1 MRCIKS
7 RVLGQ
12 TTDNNLLHYCVDVG
26 NKQFS
31 KSIRAT
37 HALTV
42 SLCALLLVGGMEP
55 WTAIKCTFLAVLLSA
70 PGVIFCRSLV
80 ETNVRDSFFNISVG
94 CCMGLGVA
102 ATSQQLMLIFG
113 FTFGWL
119 APQTFLVLRLIRKQ
133 AGSKSKISRFELEH
147 LLLFLVTATLILSD
161 THWYFYLIALILFA
175 ASKLSNWIA
184 LIVMVPVSFLLK
196 TFVLPVGWYLTTNDR
211 LFDGPYAIFIHKFG
225 YWSWYGAADVWIPYH
240 WLTHGIAG
248 IFINVLDVDPYLVT
262 GVIVPVLS
270 SIGIAILLVTV
281 LSNFVSIDAAFSSA
295 LVVPL
300 LGVIAA
306 GTSISQDTSLV
317 FGLAMMIVFSQSKGP
332 NSSVWPVFVLQ
343 VLVTYLTFSAKV
355 STGIIAAAAI
365 GVSGL
370 LNLRNKAKRSNLEIL
385 NLFALSLGAAISLLT
400 TFKIL
405 SNDVDLSSRGRVVP
419 YFGGEIFA
427 STTWASASTYVVV
440 LFIFVAVLGSVG
452 IFIFTNRLLS
462 GSDRALKI
470 DANFMSA
477 SAFIGA
483 SIFYGC
489 VAYSSENYLSTG
501 FWLAIPSVVGVV
513 FSLTK
518 SNASHQQTM
527 IVVGL
532 LGAPS
537 GVLGYWMVQQS
548 NVGNV
553 FTVMRI
559 IGRGGLQ
566 LSIGVA
572 VVLVISLRIKHL
584 PKILFVCIFLLVSLI
599 GSDVYRISGLLSG
612 NNVWNQGF
620 EETKQQMFY
629 GSTLEVE
636 AKKWILSNTSEYA
649 IIATNHI
656 CPLGESCSLDGETP
670 IAAWTQ
676 RRTLI
681 EAERFIT
688 GRRVDETLFKELST
702 RGHPDWVNERRDTA
716 IRFANR
722 PTKELLE
729 KLKGW
734 GVEWF
739 WVDTNLT
746 QNRSWAGFAMV
757 GFSNAAVTVLKLS

>member
-1 MRCIKS
+1 M
-7 RVLGQ
+7 
-12 TTDNNLLHYCVDVG
+12 
-26 NKQFS
+26 
-31 KSIRAT
+31 
-37 HALTV
+37 
-42 SLCALLLVGGMEP
+42 
-55 WTAIKCTFLAVLLSA
+55 A
-70 PGVIFCRSLV
+70 PI
-80 ETNVRDSFFNISVG
+80 I
-94 CCMGLGVA
+94 
-102 ATSQQLMLIFG
+102 
-113 FTFGWL
+113 
-119 APQTFLVLRLIRKQ
+119 
-133 AGSKSKISRFELEH
+133 
-147 LLLFLVTATLILSD
+147 
-161 THWYFYLIALILFA
+161 
-175 ASKLSNWIA
+175 
-184 LIVMVPVSFLLK
+184 FLLK
-196 TFVLPVGWYLTTNDR
+196 TFVLPVGWHLTTNDR
-211 LFDGPYAIFIHKFG
+211 LFDGAYAIFIHKFG

-248 IFINVLDVDPYLVT
+248 IFANVLDVDPYLAT

-270 SIGIAILLVTV
+270 SIGIAILLVTI
-281 LSNFVSIDAAFSSA
+281 LSNYVSIDAAFSSA

-317 FGLAMMIVFSQSKGP
+317 FGLAMMIVFRQSKRP
-332 NSSVWPVFVLQ
+332 NSSVWPTFVLQ
-343 VLVTYLTFSAKV
+343 GLITYLAFSAKV
-355 STGIIAAAAI
+355 STGMIAAATI

-370 LNLRNKAKRSNLEIL
+370 LDLCNKSKRSNLEIL
-385 NLFALSLGAAISLLT
+385 KLLAMSLGAAISLLT

-419 YFGGEIFA
+419 YFGGEVFG
-427 STTWASASTYVVV
+427 STTWASTSAYVVV
-440 LFIFVAVLGSVG
+440 VFVFIAVLGSIG
-452 IFIFTNRLLS
+452 IFMFANRLVL
-462 GSDRALKI
+462 GPDRALNT
-470 DANFMSA
+470 DVNFMSA
-477 SAFIGA
+477 SVFIGA

-489 VAYSSENYLSTG
+489 IAYSSENYLSAG
-501 FWLAIPSVVGVV
+501 FWLAIPFVVGVV

-532 LGAPS
+532 LGALS

-548 NVGNV
+548 NVGDV
-553 FTVMRI
+553 FTAMRI

-566 LSIGVA
+566 LAIGVV
-572 VVLVISLRIKHL
+572 VVLVISLWIRHL
-584 PKILFVCIFLLVSLI
+584 PKILFVCIFLLGSLI

-629 GSTLEVE
+629 GSDLEIE
-636 AKKWILSNTSEYA
+636 AKRWILSNTSESTL
-649 IIATNHI
+649 IATNHI

-688 GRRVDETLFKELST
+688 GRRVDETLFNEKSP

-716 IRFANR
+716 IQFANR
-722 PTKELLE
+722 PTMELLE
-729 KLKGW
+729 KLKSW

-746 QNRSWAGFAMV
+746 PNRSWAGFAMV
-757 GFSNAAVTVLKLS
+757 SFSNAAVTVLKLS